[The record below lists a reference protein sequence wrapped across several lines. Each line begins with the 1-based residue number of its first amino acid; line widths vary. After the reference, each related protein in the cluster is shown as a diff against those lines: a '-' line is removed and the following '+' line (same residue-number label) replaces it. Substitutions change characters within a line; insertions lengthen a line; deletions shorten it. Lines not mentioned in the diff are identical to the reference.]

1 VIRRRPRRASA
12 SAAGRGRRSRAPL
25 GLAAY
30 LAAMAAACTSG
41 AAATP
46 PIRAGT
52 PEVPRQ
58 VNVILR
64 DYSFVPTP
72 IDLVP
77 GETVRFF
84 VINGG
89 LVAHELVLGPQDVQ
103 DAWAHADA
111 VATPPIFG
119 ATAPPASVP
128 PGTGGVRVLLDS
140 GKSTTFVYRVPSDA
154 PPLVECH
161 VPGHLERGMV
171 GAVRFVWPGPSTGP
185 SGGPS

>member
-1 VIRRRPRRASA
+1 MRPRLRRASLL
-12 SAAGRGRRSRAPL
+12 AARPGRRTRAPI
-25 GLAAY
+25 GLAGLLVAI
-30 LAAMAAACTSG
+30 AAACTSG
-41 AAATP
+41 VAATP

-52 PEVPRQ
+52 PDAPRQ

-171 GAVRFVWPGPSTGP
+171 GAVRFVSPAPSAGP
-185 SGGPS
+185 SGGPP